1 MTDGDGAMPKIL
13 FHLIMRLRRS
23 LNLTSP
29 QIYDIIKENER
40 SFHMYLLPTDEELK
54 ALWREIDPKER
65 FLRSAREAINTL
77 TEDAIMPYFDDIE
90 DDIISMRCDVNGFK
104 LHIPAPRY
112 LEHNPNSGHLNFKG
126 WTYEYVN
133 RDTEQDIEMLKTLP
147 NSQFVDSWDDI

>member
-1 MTDGDGAMPKIL
+1 
-13 FHLIMRLRRS
+13 
-23 LNLTSP
+23 
-29 QIYDIIKENER
+29 
-40 SFHMYLLPTDEELK
+40 MYLLPTDEELK

-90 DDIISMRCDVNGFK
+90 DDIISMQRDINGFK
-104 LHIPAPRY
+104 LSRPRY

-126 WTYEYVN
+126 WTFEYIN

>member
-1 MTDGDGAMPKIL
+1 
-13 FHLIMRLRRS
+13 
-23 LNLTSP
+23 
-29 QIYDIIKENER
+29 
-40 SFHMYLLPTDEELK
+40 MYLLPTNEELK

-90 DDIISMRCDVNGFK
+90 DDIISMRRDINGFK
-104 LHIPAPRY
+104 LHIPAPKY
-112 LEHNPNSGHLNFKG
+112 LDKPNPGDCPVNFKG
-126 WTYEYVN
+126 WTFEYVN